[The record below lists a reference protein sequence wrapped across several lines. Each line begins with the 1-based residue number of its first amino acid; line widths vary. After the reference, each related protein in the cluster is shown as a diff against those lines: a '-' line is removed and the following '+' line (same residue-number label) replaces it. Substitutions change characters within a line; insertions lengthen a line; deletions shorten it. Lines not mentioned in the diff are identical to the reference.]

1 MVDEVTGCLRKMR
14 VEATRPVS
22 YLMPVGDA
30 LLAVNDQLGRLL
42 RLRYTGN
49 IHCVECGRKTNKSF
63 AQGYCYPCFKSLA
76 ECDLCIMKPETCHFA
91 QGTCRDEEWAKS
103 HCMQDHYV
111 YLANSS
117 GLKVGIT
124 RGTQIPTRWIDQGAS
139 QAIAMFRVRNRLHS
153 GLLEVALKKQV
164 SDRTDWRKR
173 LKGLPQ
179 EQDMVAARERLI
191 GSVQSDLEGLKQSN
205 ADLEWEQLDDAPI
218 QLTYPVDQYPEKI
231 VSLNLDKTPEISGTL
246 MGIKGQYLILDHGVI
261 NIRKFAGYEVTASLP
276 D

>member
-30 LLAVNDQLGRLL
+30 LLAVNDQLGRPL
-42 RLRYTGN
+42 RLQYTGN

-117 GLKVGIT
+117 GIKVGIT

-164 SDRTDWRKR
+164 SDRTDWRKL

-191 GSVQSDLEGLKQSN
+191 GLVQSDLEALKQSN

-218 QLTYPVDQYPEKI
+218 QLTYPVDYYPEKI

-246 MGIKGQYLILDHGVI
+246 MGIKGQYLILDCGVI

>member
-1 MVDEVTGCLRKMR
+1 MVDEVIGSLRKMK
-14 VEATRPVS
+14 VAATRPVS
-22 YLMPVGDA
+22 YQMPVGDA
-30 LLAVNDQLGRLL
+30 LLAMNEQIGGAL
-42 RLRYTGN
+42 RLRYTGA
-49 IHCVECGRKTNKSF
+49 IHCIECGRKTRKSF
-63 AQGYCYPCFKSLA
+63 SQGYCYPCFKSLA

-164 SDRTDWRKR
+164 SDRTDWRKL

-179 EQDMVAARERLI
+179 EEDMVAERDRLI
-191 GSVQSDLEGLKQSN
+191 GLVQSDLEALKQSN
-205 ADLEWEQLDDAPI
+205 ADLDWEQLDDAPI
-218 QLTYPVDQYPEKI
+218 QLTYPVDRYPDKV

-246 MGIKGQYLILDHGVI
+246 MGIKGQYLILDCGVI
-261 NIRKFAGYEVTASLP
+261 NIRKFAGYEVTACLA

>member
-164 SDRTDWRKR
+164 SDRTDWRKL

-191 GSVQSDLEGLKQSN
+191 GSVQSDLEALKQSN
-205 ADLEWEQLDDAPI
+205 ADLVWEQLDDAPI